1 MPEVD
6 RAALRDIGNV
16 YLPQIR
22 DALNPTTN
30 LVANTSNDQSVFAET
45 QPDGWGVIY
54 AETAK
59 SWGSAR
65 QALHKILVE
74 SVTNTDQ
81 SAQAVL
87 RMAHNYTLA
96 EEHASG
102 LLNDIARRL
111 EGL

>member
-22 DALNPTTN
+22 DALNLTINP
-30 LVANTSNDQSVFAET
+30 VGNTSNDQAVFAESR
-45 QPDGWGVIY
+45 PEGWGVIY

-59 SWGSAR
+59 AWGTAR
-65 QALHKILVE
+65 GALHQILVQ
-74 SVTNTDQ
+74 SAANTDQ

-87 RMAHNYTLA
+87 RMAQNYA
-96 EEHASG
+96 KSEAYASG

-111 EGL
+111 EEM